1 MNTPQQAFQKFL
13 EQQRADYRRALPG
26 KMAQI
31 VALWN
36 AAASGGDTVVPAVP
50 VELGRLVHTLA
61 GTAGTLGFHEVG
73 AAARALEL
81 LLEPDAPAGQL
92 PLPPQRTDIAL
103 AVAALQAS
111 LPADEPLS

>member
-13 EQQRADYRRALPG
+13 DQQCADYRRALPE
-26 KMAQI
+26 KMAHI
-31 VALWN
+31 HALWS
-36 AAASGGDTVVPAVP
+36 AVAGGDETALPA
-50 VELGRLVHTLA
+50 ELERLVHTLA

-81 LLEPDAPAGQL
+81 LLEQAALAGQL
-92 PLPPQRTDIAL
+92 PLSPQRADIAL